1 MKDSKI
7 VYEVAMLIVGIMIF
21 IVAGPAISS
30 GSDMGKVALKSSFA
44 VAQQEC
50 VLKCQA
56 AKAAILKDGLDA
68 VVKEVNEKD
77 EDYVSDVT
85 YVFVQKIDGT
95 MIGHPYKP
103 SLIGKNLIDTKDKAG
118 KPFFCE
124 FVKVASEK
132 GSGWVDY
139 TWPKPNE
146 EKPSLKTSY
155 ILKVN
160 DNVFVGAGIYK

>member
-1 MKDSKI
+1 MKKSKT

-21 IVAGPAISS
+21 FVVGIANS
-30 GSDMGKVALKSSFA
+30 SDMGKVAIKSNFA

-50 VLKCQA
+50 VLKCQT

-68 VVKEVNEKD
+68 VVKEINEKGK
-77 EDYVSDVT
+77 DYVSEVT
-85 YVFVQKIDGT
+85 YVFVQKTDGT

-103 SLIGKNLIDTKDKAG
+103 SLIGKNLIDTQDKAG
-118 KPFFCE
+118 KYFFGE

-139 TWPKPNE
+139 MWPKPNE
-146 EKPSLKTSY
+146 EKPSQKTSY
-155 ILKVN
+155 ILKVD